1 MRVTTRQFALDGP
14 EYATTA
20 FAAVVSSAAY
30 LTGGLPYLSRGVLG
44 DLAGFAV
51 LAGVGL
57 AVGARVRHEA
67 LVCLG
72 LIGAVLLLDP
82 RWPLDAPEPVWWSA
96 FALGLLSYL
105 AVRRTRLTVRSQPL
119 ECDHP

>member
-1 MRVTTRQFALDGP
+1 MRGTTKQFALDGP

-20 FAAVVSSAAY
+20 LAAVVSSAAY

-44 DLAGFAV
+44 DLAGFAL
-51 LAGVGL
+51 LAAGGL
-57 AVGARVRHEA
+57 ARDERMRHEA

-82 RWPLDAPEPVWWSA
+82 DWPVRVPEPARWAA
-96 FALGLLSYL
+96 FVLGLLSYL
-105 AVRRTRLTVRSQPL
+105 ALRRTQLTVRT
-119 ECDHP
+119 